1 VPAADREKQESRPS
15 MKIVERYIFSRAFTM
30 FIATLAVTLAI
41 VWTTQVLTR
50 INLVTD
56 SGQSAATFL
65 YIATLMLPTVAPE
78 VIPFAVVIA
87 VAHTLATMNS
97 DSELVVINAAG
108 SSRLI
113 TIRPLMLLALGAG
126 LFFFLVQ
133 NVIDPQARL
142 AFRHGLA
149 AAHADLL
156 SSVIQE
162 GTFRRIEQ
170 GLYVQVG
177 ERLPGGLLGGVIVA
191 DSRQPGTDLV
201 YYAKEGRVKDDA
213 GNALVM
219 TDGVVHRKTADGRV
233 SIIRFDSYL
242 FDLSIFSPSNTDL
255 FLGPI
260 DRTLPYLINPDP
272 ADRIYQHE
280 PQKFRAIL
288 HRRLTDWLYPI
299 VFGLVALAVAGDA
312 RSHRQA
318 RLHPLI
324 TAMFI
329 TLALRWLAF
338 FVAGEAETRPAFLA
352 GIYLIPIVAS
362 MVAIWFIATHRTM
375 ELPMSAAE
383 RALEFFRR
391 VAGAIMPRRRTT
403 AARGA

>member
-1 VPAADREKQESRPS
+1 VPVAKRAKQESRPS

-142 AFRHGLA
+142 AFRQGLA
-149 AAHADLL
+149 AANADLL

-162 GTFRRIEQ
+162 GTFRRVEQ

-177 ERLPGGLLGGVIVA
+177 ERLPGGMLGGVIVA
-191 DSRQPGTDLV
+191 DSRTPGTDLV
-201 YYAKEGRVKDDA
+201 YYAKEARVQD
-213 GNALVM
+213 GSNALVM
-219 TDGVVHRKTADGRV
+219 ADGVVHRKTADGRV

-242 FDLSIFSPSNTDL
+242 FDLSVFAPSNTAL
-255 FLGPI
+255 LLGPI
-260 DRTLPYLINPDP
+260 DRTLTYLLNPDP
-272 ADRIYQHE
+272 ADRNYQHE

-338 FVAGEAETRPAFLA
+338 FVAGEAETRPAFLP

-362 MVAIWFIATHRTM
+362 LIPIWFIATHRTM

-383 RALEFFRR
+383 RLLNFLRR
-391 VAGAIMPRRRTT
+391 IAATITPRRMT
-403 AARGA
+403 ATRGA